1 MENFLIPR
9 RFVRIK
15 ALQNL
20 YGYTIAQKVHQ
31 QEAIEQIKKDFTFDS
46 FLDAPDQKDKR
57 VNAQSIAVAIFS
69 EAVATALPIQDF
81 AYAADKQIE
90 QSVHRQLVHYVAAL
104 SKDQTR
110 IQNGFNQSKE
120 TLYRSLLYTLQL
132 LVAWYKWAKEIKGAQ
147 DQSEPATHLLTHQLA
162 QDPLLEALCNNS
174 NWIDAIAKNS
184 VNWTK
189 DPYQIENWY
198 RQFIQPA
205 AIPKAYRSTPYNSVK
220 LLEYILQAIIFQEG
234 PMNDCLAMADLYWDE
249 HKRIVKKM
257 LIHVVIMHATKD
269 FTAFTRFWHH
279 PKWALEAAFYNR
291 LLTMVMQNS
300 TRYEA
305 MISEATKKWD
315 NDRILLTDKLILKL
329 ALAEL
334 LECKDIPFKVSI
346 NEYIEIAKWYG
357 TTKSGCFINGVL
369 EGILKGVE
377 NQ

>member
-174 NWIDAIAKNS
+174 NWIDAITKNS